1 MPGVSWF
8 IEAGSLQLSTFK
20 MDKFAHHYVLCLR
33 ESNFQ
38 FPHHKG
44 KTNKSWP
51 RARIIEKKMKRR
63 VHCVIMGGGRGTRL
77 YPLTKL
83 RCKPA
88 VPLAGK
94 YRLVDIP
101 ISNCLNSGY
110 NRIYLLS
117 QFNTA
122 SLHRHVQDAYRF
134 DRFGKGFV
142 EILSAEQ
149 TEHGDDWYQ
158 GTADAVRRNLIH
170 FHADPDDIFV
180 ILSGDQLYRMDFS
193 KMVEEHLERGADVT
207 VAAKPVALS
216 EASGL
221 GLLRMGDEAKI
232 VDFVEKPSDPT
243 VIERLVPPE
252 LKSSDGSGDRCLAS
266 MGIYVFNANAM
277 FEALEGESTD
287 FGKEIIPSL
296 VGDKDIR
303 SHVFDGYWEDI
314 GTVRSF
320 FEANLQLTDEV
331 PSFDFYD
338 EDYPIYNYPDIL
350 PTAKLNECNVRRTTV
365 ASGCMVGRSSF
376 DRCMLGVRSVVGNE
390 CRFKNVVMMGADSF
404 HGNEESRS
412 QLGDSVNNVVGV
424 GVGDRS
430 AIENAIIDKNAKI
443 GSDVTLSPNGV
454 EEGWSDEELGV
465 YVRDGILVVVKNA
478 VVPSGTK
485 IGS

>member
-1 MPGVSWF
+1 
-8 IEAGSLQLSTFK
+8 
-20 MDKFAHHYVLCLR
+20 
-33 ESNFQ
+33 
-38 FPHHKG
+38 
-44 KTNKSWP
+44 
-51 RARIIEKKMKRR
+51 
-63 VHCVIMGGGRGTRL
+63 MGGGRGTRL

-101 ISNCLNSGY
+101 ISNCINSGY
-110 NRIYLLS
+110 NSIYLLS

-149 TEHGDDWYQ
+149 TEFGDDWYQ

-170 FHADPDDIFV
+170 FNADPDDLFL

-193 KMVEEHLERGADVT
+193 KMVDEHLKRGADVT
-207 VAAKPVALS
+207 VAAKPVPLT

-221 GLLRMGDEAKI
+221 GLLRVGEEARI
-232 VDFVEKPSDPT
+232 IDFVEKPSDPE
-243 VIERLVPPE
+243 VIARLVPPE
-252 LKSSDGSGDRCLAS
+252 LKAKEGSGDRCLAS
-266 MGIYVFNANAM
+266 MGIYVFNARAM
-277 FEALEGESTD
+277 FGSLEGDSTD

-296 VGDKDIR
+296 VGKKDIR

-320 FEANLQLTDEV
+320 FEANLQLTDDV

-338 EDYPIYNYPDIL
+338 EHYPIYNYPDIL
-350 PTAKLNECNVRRTTV
+350 PTAKLNQCKLNRTTI
-365 ASGCMVGRSSF
+365 ASGCMVGSSSF
-376 DRCMLGVRSVVGNE
+376 ERCMLGVRSVVGDE
-390 CRFKNVVMMGADSF
+390 CQFDHVVMMGADFFFGDKDSK
-404 HGNEESRS
+404 ES
-412 QLGDSVNNVVGV
+412 V
-424 GVGDRS
+424 GVGDHS
-430 AIENAIIDKNAKI
+430 KIKNAIIDKNAKI
-443 GSDVTLSPNGV
+443 GSNVILSPDGL
-454 EEGWSDEELGV
+454 EDGWSDEALGV

-478 VVPSGTK
+478 IVPSGTK
-485 IGS
+485 IGT

>member
-1 MPGVSWF
+1 
-8 IEAGSLQLSTFK
+8 
-20 MDKFAHHYVLCLR
+20 
-33 ESNFQ
+33 
-38 FPHHKG
+38 
-44 KTNKSWP
+44 
-51 RARIIEKKMKRR
+51 
-63 VHCVIMGGGRGTRL
+63 MGGGRGTRL

-101 ISNCLNSGY
+101 ISNCINSGY
-110 NRIYLLS
+110 NSIYLLS

-149 TEHGDDWYQ
+149 TEFGDDWYQ

-170 FHADPDDIFV
+170 FNADPDDLFL

-193 KMVEEHLERGADVT
+193 KMVDEHLKREADVT
-207 VAAKPVALS
+207 VAAKPVPLT

-221 GLLRMGDEAKI
+221 GLLRVGKEARI
-232 VDFVEKPSDPT
+232 IDFVEKPSDPE
-243 VIERLVPPE
+243 VIARLVPPE
-252 LKSSDGSGDRCLAS
+252 LKAKEGSSDRCLAS
-266 MGIYVFNANAM
+266 MGIYVFNARAM
-277 FEALEGESTD
+277 FGSLEGDSTD

-296 VGDKDIR
+296 VGKKDIR

-320 FEANLQLTDEV
+320 FEANLQLTDDV

-338 EDYPIYNYPDIL
+338 EHYPIYNYPDIL
-350 PTAKLNECNVRRTTV
+350 PTAKLNQCKLNRTTI
-365 ASGCMVGRSSF
+365 ASGCMVGSSSF
-376 DRCMLGVRSVVGNE
+376 ERCMLGVRSVVGDE
-390 CRFKNVVMMGADSF
+390 CQFDHVVMMGADFFFGDKDSK
-404 HGNEESRS
+404 ES
-412 QLGDSVNNVVGV
+412 V
-424 GVGDRS
+424 GVGDHS
-430 AIENAIIDKNAKI
+430 KIKNAIIDKNAKI
-443 GSDVTLSPNGV
+443 GSNVILSPDGM
-454 EEGWSDEELGV
+454 EDGWSDEALGV

-478 VVPSGTK
+478 IVPSGTK
-485 IGS
+485 IGT

>member
-1 MPGVSWF
+1 
-8 IEAGSLQLSTFK
+8 
-20 MDKFAHHYVLCLR
+20 
-33 ESNFQ
+33 
-38 FPHHKG
+38 
-44 KTNKSWP
+44 
-51 RARIIEKKMKRR
+51 
-63 VHCVIMGGGRGTRL
+63 MGGGRGTRL

-101 ISNCLNSGY
+101 ISNCINSGY
-110 NRIYLLS
+110 NSIYLLS

-149 TEHGDDWYQ
+149 TEFGDDWYQ

-170 FHADPDDIFV
+170 FNADPDDLFL

-193 KMVEEHLERGADVT
+193 KMVDEHLKREADVT
-207 VAAKPVALS
+207 VAAKPVPLT

-221 GLLRMGDEAKI
+221 GLLRVGKEARI
-232 VDFVEKPSDPT
+232 IDFVEKPSDPE
-243 VIERLVPPE
+243 VIARLVPPE
-252 LKSSDGSGDRCLAS
+252 LKAKEGSRDRCLAS
-266 MGIYVFNANAM
+266 MGIYVFNARAM
-277 FEALEGESTD
+277 FGSLEGDSTD

-296 VGDKDIR
+296 VGKKDIR

-320 FEANLQLTDEV
+320 FEANLQLTDDV

-338 EDYPIYNYPDIL
+338 EHYPIYNYPDIL
-350 PTAKLNECNVRRTTV
+350 PTAKLNQCKLNRTTI
-365 ASGCMVGRSSF
+365 ASGCMVGSSSF
-376 DRCMLGVRSVVGNE
+376 ERCMLGVRSVVGDE
-390 CRFKNVVMMGADSF
+390 CQFDHVVMMGADFFFGDKDSK
-404 HGNEESRS
+404 ES
-412 QLGDSVNNVVGV
+412 V
-424 GVGDRS
+424 GVGDHS
-430 AIENAIIDKNAKI
+430 KIKNAIIDKNAKI
-443 GSDVTLSPNGV
+443 GSNVILSPDGM
-454 EEGWSDEELGV
+454 EDGWSDEALGV

-478 VVPSGTK
+478 IVPSGTK
-485 IGS
+485 IGT